1 MSVSRKRHE
10 GADIRFEV
18 LKHELYKEHVADGA
32 AGDGEEHLF
41 FPQVEPHGGGDGNQL
56 GQAVAPGKKAHVFQA
71 VDHQHAEDGGGE
83 GLAQILNEFGR
94 GAFAGKNQKGQ
105 KSGGHSAQNAYSDSN
120 DLLSECHVGHTRPP
134 AFSIGFRKIV
144 SRTRMQSMVGT
155 MKESAPKHRRQMR
168 AAHVPMR
175 AV

>member
-1 MSVSRKRHE
+1 M
-10 GADIRFEV
+10 

-41 FPQVEPHGGGDGNQL
+41 FPQVESHGGGDGNQL

-71 VDHQHAEDGGGE
+71 VNHQHSEDGGRE
-83 GLAQILNEFGR
+83 GLAQILNEFGC
-94 GAFAGKNQKGQ
+94 GASAGKDQKGQ
-105 KSGGHSAQNAYSDSN
+105 KSGGHSAQDADSDSD
-120 DLLSECHVGHTRPP
+120 DLLSECHIGHTRPP
-134 AFSIGFRKIV
+134 AFSIGFWKIA
-144 SRTRMQSMVGT
+144 SRARMQSMVGT

-168 AAHVPMR
+168 AAPVPIR